1 MNTMRVGMK
10 RILALI
16 SIIVLTVFNVSGQNG
31 AKVSGD
37 PNDAKI
43 ITSDIQNF
51 WRAYDQA
58 KPDNQVEVFERE
70 YLKRASDGLE
80 DFIKLR
86 ITSAEALVKTI
97 NKNPRY
103 YASIRESTERVE
115 AMQMK
120 IRACFYALKYL
131 YGEAVFPDVYFL
143 IGRMSSGGTLSKRGL
158 LIGTEMY
165 GRTART
171 LEDELSGWHKQ
182 VLRPIE
188 DVPYIVAHELI
199 HYQQK
204 HGLRLKNSLLYQ
216 SLNEGSA
223 DFIAELIS
231 GNTIN
236 PHLHAYGNPREK
248 QLWEEFRQEMDK
260 TNFSK
265 WLYNGSDIKDR
276 PADLGYYMGYKI
288 VESYYNR
295 MKDKRQ
301 AIKDIL
307 EIKDFAQFLKES
319 GYEAKFQNI
328 AK

>member
-1 MNTMRVGMK
+1 MKMMRVALK
-10 RILALI
+10 RILVPVAILA
-16 SIIVLTVFNVSGQNG
+16 LTVLNVLGQSG

-58 KPDNQVEVFERE
+58 KPENQVEVFERE
-70 YLKRASDGLE
+70 YLNRGSEGLQ

-86 ITSAEALVKTI
+86 ITSADALVKTI
-97 NKNPRY
+97 NRNPKY
-103 YASIRESTERVE
+103 YASIRESTQRVE
-115 AMQMK
+115 AMQAK

-131 YGEAVFPDVYFL
+131 YSDAVFPDVYFV

-158 LIGTEMY
+158 LIGTEMH

-171 LEDELSGWHKQ
+171 PEDELSEWHKQ

-204 HGLRLKNSLLYQ
+204 NVLQLKKNLLYQ
-216 SLNEGSA
+216 SLHEGSA

-231 GNTIN
+231 GGNIN

-248 QLWEEFRQEMDK
+248 QLWEEFKQEMDG
-260 TNFSK
+260 TDFGK
-265 WLYNGSDIKDR
+265 WLYNGVNIKDR

-288 VESYYNR
+288 VESYYNQ

-307 EIKDFAQFLKES
+307 EIKDFTGFLKAS
-319 GYEAKFQNI
+319 LYEAKFQTV
-328 AK
+328 K

>member
-1 MNTMRVGMK
+1 MK
-10 RILALI
+10 RIGVLVL
-16 SIIVLTVFNVSGQNG
+16 IIVLAVFDVFGQSG

-37 PNDAKI
+37 PNDAKL

-70 YLKRASDGLE
+70 YLKRGSDGLQ

-86 ITSAEALVKTI
+86 ITSADALVKTI
-97 NKNPRY
+97 NRNPKY
-103 YASIRESTERVE
+103 YASIRESTQRVE
-115 AMQMK
+115 AMQTK

-131 YGEAVFPDVYFL
+131 YSEAVFPDVYFV
-143 IGRMSSGGTLSKRGL
+143 IGRMSSGGTLSNRGL
-158 LIGTEMY
+158 LIGTEMH

-171 LEDELSGWHKQ
+171 PEDELSDWLKQ

-204 HGLRLKNSLLYQ
+204 YGLQLKNSLLYQ
-216 SLNEGSA
+216 SVKEGSA

-231 GNTIN
+231 GGTIN
-236 PHLHAYGNPREK
+236 PHLHAYGNPKEK
-248 QLWEEFRQEMDK
+248 QLWEEFRQEMDG
-260 TNFSK
+260 TNFNK
-265 WLYNGSDIKDR
+265 WLYNGFNIKDR
-276 PADLGYYMGYKI
+276 PADLGYYIGYKI
-288 VESYYNR
+288 VESYYNQ
-295 MKDKRQ
+295 MKDKKQ

-307 EIKDFAQFLKES
+307 EIKDFALFLKDS
-319 GYEAKFQNI
+319 GYESKFNKQ
-328 AK
+328 

>member
-1 MNTMRVGMK
+1 MMRVAVK
-10 RILALI
+10 RILALVSVI
-16 SIIVLTVFNVSGQNG
+16 ALTVAGASGQNG

-37 PNDAKI
+37 PNDAKL

-51 WRAYDQA
+51 WRAYDLA

-70 YLKRASDGLE
+70 YLKRGSEGLQ

-86 ITSAEALVKTI
+86 ITSADALVKTI
-97 NKNPRY
+97 NKNPKY
-103 YASIRESTERVE
+103 YASIRESTYRVE

-131 YGEAVFPDVYFL
+131 YSDAVFPDVYFV
-143 IGRMSSGGTLSKRGL
+143 IGRMSSGGTTSVRGL
-158 LIGTEMY
+158 LIGTEMH
-165 GRTART
+165 GRTNRT
-171 LEDELSGWHKQ
+171 PEDELSDWLKQ

-204 HGLRLKNSLLYQ
+204 NGAQLKTTLLYQ
-216 SLNEGSA
+216 SIKEGSA
-223 DFIAELIS
+223 DFVAELIS
-231 GNTIN
+231 GGTIN
-236 PHLHAYGNPREK
+236 PHLHAYGNPKEK
-248 QLWEEFRQEMDK
+248 QLWEEFRQEMDG
-260 TNFSK
+260 TNLSK
-265 WLYNGSDIKDR
+265 WLYNGVTLKDR

-307 EIKDFAQFLKES
+307 EFKNAAQFLKDS
-319 GYEAKFQNI
+319 GYEAKFS
-328 AK
+328 KL

>member
-1 MNTMRVGMK
+1 MMKVGMK
-10 RILALI
+10 RIIALI
-16 SIIVLTVFNVSGQNG
+16 AVIVLAVASVCGQSG

-51 WRAYDQA
+51 WRAYDLA
-58 KPDNQVEVFERE
+58 TPDNQVEVFERE
-70 YLKRASDGLE
+70 YLKRGSDGLR

-86 ITSAEALVKTI
+86 ITSADALVKTI
-97 NKNPRY
+97 NKNPKY
-103 YASIRESTERVE
+103 YASIRESTLRVE
-115 AMQMK
+115 AMETKM
-120 IRACFYALKYL
+120 RACFYALKYL
-131 YGEAVFPDVYFL
+131 YNDAVFPDVYFV
-143 IGRMSSGGTLSKRGL
+143 IGRMSSGGTTSDRGL
-158 LIGTEMY
+158 LIGTEMH
-165 GRTART
+165 GRTARAP
-171 LEDELSGWHKQ
+171 EDELSDWHKQ

-199 HYQQK
+199 HYEQK
-204 HGLRLKNSLLYQ
+204 HGSQLKNSLLYQ

-231 GNTIN
+231 GGTIN
-236 PHLHAYGNPREK
+236 PHLHVYGNPKEK
-248 QLWEEFRQEMDK
+248 QLWEEFKQEMDGV
-260 TNFSK
+260 NFSK
-265 WLYNGSDIKDR
+265 WLYNGFNIKDR

-307 EIKDFAQFLKES
+307 EFKDPAQLLKDS
-319 GYEAKFQNI
+319 GYEAKFQSV
-328 AK
+328 K